1 MSRNHLTIGS
11 TRRDYRWDFIVT
23 LVTPLVNLIVICDTE
38 LRLLEYIKRFFKGI
52 AFALDALDFIALCFV
67 ASLIF
72 FSVPF
77 YIVKKLYQS
86 GNLLLST
93 VIVLVFVSS
102 FCVCIR
108 DYKKKKWSAL
118 SICIVSMWAV
128 CAFIAAWLL
137 MS

>member
-1 MSRNHLTIGS
+1 M
-11 TRRDYRWDFIVT
+11 F
-23 LVTPLVNLIVICDTE
+23 
-38 LRLLEYIKRFFKGI
+38 EYIKKFFKGI

-77 YIVKKLYQS
+77 YIVKKLYRS

-102 FCVCIR
+102 FFVCIR

-118 SICIVSMWAV
+118 SILIVSMWAV
-128 CAFIAAWLL
+128 CALITGWLL